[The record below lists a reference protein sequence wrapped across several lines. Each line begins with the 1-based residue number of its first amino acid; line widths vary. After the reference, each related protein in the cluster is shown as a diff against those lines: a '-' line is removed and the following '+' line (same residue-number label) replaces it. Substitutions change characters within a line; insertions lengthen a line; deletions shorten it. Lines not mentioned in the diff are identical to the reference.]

1 MPDIIHDLYQ
11 NQVYPP
17 MSHPLSDP
25 AMSAVAALFGGLEV
39 TPPRRARILEIGC
52 CSGHNLIPLAMR
64 WPESQFVG
72 IDLAERSIEE
82 AGERAALAGVTNV
95 VFLAADLTS
104 FEPEGG
110 SFDFI
115 IAHGFF
121 SWVPDDVKAALF
133 SFCRQHLAP
142 SGIATISFNLESG
155 WKKRW
160 PVIAKIRAIQQ
171 ARGEDIIS
179 SLLLLKS
186 LLEQGDPEIAI
197 IDDMLAKGPAILAFD
212 DFGPVNDA
220 WPLDRFARAAA
231 SAGLRWLGESD
242 PGTNTPPGI
251 DAGLLEELRASNGNP
266 LDFQMALDE
275 AAGRTFR
282 SGVLCR
288 DDAPVQERMPIERI
302 LDLSIRMASDQ
313 PSGSGKAFED
323 AIRSFSPACVP
334 VSEVMTRFTDWEPT
348 HTAGAVL
355 HRITRG
361 IILPRSEPLRYEP
374 APPDFPKLDAFRLL
388 CAREQLPLVDAW
400 HKPCAFP
407 QEHYQVLAAMDG
419 SRSIAELAE
428 FSKSHCPE
436 LAFDPWLRHLAER
449 GMFA

>member
-1 MPDIIHDLYQ
+1 MPDVIHDLYQ

-25 AMSAVAALFGGLEV
+25 AMSAVAARIGGLEV
-39 TPPRRARILEIGC
+39 ANPRRARILEIGC

-64 WPESQFVG
+64 WPESGFVG

-82 AGERAALAGVTNV
+82 ARERAAQAGVKNAL
-95 VFLAADLTS
+95 FLAADLTT

-110 SFDFI
+110 PFDFI

-121 SWVPDDVKAALF
+121 SWVPDEVKEALF
-133 SFCRQHLAP
+133 TFCRKHLAP
-142 SGIATISFNLESG
+142 AGIATISFNLESG
-155 WKKRW
+155 WRARW
-160 PVIAKIRAIQQ
+160 PVIAKVKAIQQ
-171 ARGEDIIS
+171 ARGEDIVS

-186 LLEQGDPEIAI
+186 LLEKGDPEVAI
-197 IDDMLAKGPAILAFD
+197 VDDMLAKGPAILAFD

-242 PGTNTPPGI
+242 PGANIPH
-251 DAGLLEELRASNGNP
+251 GLSAEVMRELKNRAGNP
-266 LDFQMALDE
+266 LDFQMAADD

-288 DDAPVQERMPIERI
+288 DDAPVLERMSLQLM
-302 LDLSIRMASDQ
+302 LDLSVSLSVEQTTGDGRELLKVVEFFA
-313 PSGSGKAFED
+313 
-323 AIRSFSPACVP
+323 PACVP
-334 VSEVMTRFTDWEPT
+334 IPEVMARLPDPDPRQV
-348 HTAGAVL
+348 AGNL
-355 HRITRG
+355 FDGITRG
-361 IILPRSEPLRYEP
+361 SIRPRIEPLRYSP
-374 APPDFPKLDAFRLL
+374 DPPEFPKLDAFRLL
-388 CAREQLPLVDAW
+388 CAKEGLPLVDAW

-407 QEHYQVLAAMDG
+407 REHYQVLAAMDG
-419 SRSIAELAE
+419 NSNITELAA
-428 FSKSHCPE
+428 FSKSRCPE
-436 LAFDPWLRHLAER
+436 LAFDPWLRHLAWR

>member
-11 NQVYPP
+11 NQAYPP

-39 TPPRRARILEIGC
+39 AAPRHARILEIGC

-64 WPESQFVG
+64 WLESECVG
-72 IDLAERSIEE
+72 IDLAERSVDE
-82 AGERAALAGVTNV
+82 ARERAALAGVRNV
-95 VFLAADLTS
+95 SFLAADLTT

-110 SFDFI
+110 PFDYI

-121 SWVPDDVKAALF
+121 SWVPDEVKAALF
-133 SFCRQHLAP
+133 TFCRKHLAP
-142 SGIATISFNLESG
+142 AGIATVSFNLESG
-155 WKKRW
+155 WKARW
-160 PVIAKIRAIQQ
+160 PVIAKVKAIQQ
-171 ARGEDIIS
+171 ARGEDVVS

-231 SAGLRWLGESD
+231 NAGLRWLGESD
-242 PGTNTPPGI
+242 PGTNIPPGM
-251 DAGLLEELRASNGNP
+251 DAAMVEELRATHRNP
-266 LDFQMALDE
+266 LDFQMAVDE

-288 DDAPVQERMPIERI
+288 DDAPVRERMPLERI
-302 LDLSIRMASDQ
+302 LDLSVCMASEQ
-313 PSGSGKAFED
+313 PSGQGMKFED

-334 VSEVMTRFTDWEPT
+334 VSEVMTRFTDWEAA
-348 HTAGAVL
+348 HTAGAVF
-355 HRITRG
+355 HRITNG
-361 IILPRSEPLRYEP
+361 IIRPRIEPLGYDSEPPEY
-374 APPDFPKLDAFRLL
+374 PKLDLFRLL
-388 CAREQLPLVDAW
+388 CAREVLPLVDAW

-407 QEHYQVLAAMDG
+407 VGHYQVLAAMDG
-419 SRSIAELAE
+419 SRSVDELAA
-428 FSKSHCPE
+428 FSRSRCPE
-436 LAFDPWLRHLAER
+436 LDFRPWLRHLAWR